1 VIYYYLEVTQF
12 KSILKQA
19 NDTPFMADRLGRYGY
34 LPNPKSEEPGLPV
47 GFSVAQENSHKIIGM
62 TYTAC
67 HIRQIDVSDTAYRI
81 DGGPAI
87 TDMQSFISDLD
98 TAVKTVRPQR
108 LHRVCT
114 CHTRLK

>member
-87 TDMQSFISDLD
+87 SATPTSSQS
-98 TAVKTVRPQR
+98 
-108 LHRVCT
+108 LHVPYSVEVVG
-114 CHTRLK
+114 LFLFFSLSWSSFP